1 MEDLKSGFEE
11 VDGVRLG
18 YLMIR
23 GKQMFPLSQVF
34 TDLLKNIPRT
44 TVHKRMDHLKVQ
56 KHQCDLEELR
66 KLKSINSIAFH
77 AAKCTLISRED
88 VEALYTSCKTER
100 VLRTKRRGGAKAGQ
114 GTLRPDPY
122 AAFWKGGGKLCLSL
136 KEGTTSQASSRKKA
150 AWRKAAAAA
159 AAAQA
164 GAFLPAS
171 DLPHFWSKS
180 AGRSLPSFA
189 RPPSNEAV
197 NYETAQLGQDYVSLA
212 TEPAC
217 FRSLLCSKHPHYY
230 YHSSAAIATQP
241 KLAAAAAAAVS
252 RSKRLGLGCRTKR
265 KKSTERRFSAG
276 CGRRVVI
283 LPRACKAA
291 RSAVAERLPG
301 LRGFLT
307 PQPAPAFPEPYSSDS
322 ESSSY
327 SNQADNDSDF
337 CSSLSSTSNSG
348 SSEEEEEE
356 GSCASDSSELSSDEE
371 EQEEE
376 EDDDEEEEEEEEE
389 TSSESESSSGSSHV
403 SVQSIRFRRTSFC
416 KSPSLQTSASLVPH
430 PPHFASHEEL
440 PGPAQFVKCE
450 ASEEPEDWRNPPG
463 WLSKTELG
471 LDCTTHPAGSAY
483 LRLLEQPTEGISDGQ
498 GRSLFTGEDHST
510 LVPEVKSLDLPGVP
524 WLACGDS
531 SSSKPNHILPQAR
544 FFRDSQICQPALA
557 AHPHLSFLSP
567 TGANNTTAALT
578 YLSKELPGN
587 VQLNGRPATCQGVAV
602 ASPDLQS
609 HVQPLSFVPIAQIKV
624 EDSSANAEYG
634 ALPVQIPLKWEGSDQ
649 ETKVEADRQSSSGP
663 SPTQNPGT
671 LLLSTKADPTCLED
685 SPSPPKSTLC
695 PASLSRTLAAC
706 TLGTASAAKP
716 EDGDYKFGARVRKN
730 YRTLVL
736 GKRATIPSPAP
747 LKPNLKSARNPRP
760 PPEKLPEAQEGLLD
774 DLTVLNRR
782 KRGASNVTSTLK
794 RPFSFMGNFPC
805 PPSLVIGPDGDLS
818 PAYTLST
825 AKSAQPPPKAHP
837 IWKWQLGGSPIPLPP
852 SHKFRKLN

>member
-100 VLRTKRRGGAKAGQ
+100 VLRTKRRGGAKPGQ
-114 GTLRPDPY
+114 ETLRPDPY
-122 AAFWKGGGKLCLSL
+122 AAFWKDGGKLCVSL

-189 RPPSNEAV
+189 PPPSNEAV
-197 NYETAQLGQDYVSLA
+197 NYETAQLGPGYVSLA
-212 TEPAC
+212 TESAC

-241 KLAAAAAAAVS
+241 K
-252 RSKRLGLGCRTKR
+252 TKR
-265 KKSTERRFSAG
+265 KKSTERRFSGG

-291 RSAVAERLPG
+291 RSAVAERLHG

-307 PQPAPAFPEPYSSDS
+307 PQPAPVFPEPYSSDS

-327 SNQADNDSDF
+327 SNHADNDSDF

-356 GSCASDSSELSSDEE
+356 DEEDEEEEEEEEGSCASDSSELSSDEE
-371 EQEEE
+371 E
-376 EDDDEEEEEEEEE
+376 EEEEEEE
-389 TSSESESSSGSSHV
+389 TSSESDSSSGSSHV

-416 KSPSLQTSASLVPH
+416 KSPTLQTSASLVPH
-430 PPHFASHEEL
+430 PPQFASHEEL

-450 ASEEPEDWRNPPG
+450 ASEEPEEWKIPAG
-463 WLSKTELG
+463 WLSKAEPG
-471 LDCTTHPAGSAY
+471 LDCTTHPVGSAY
-483 LRLLEQPTEGISDGQ
+483 LGLLEQPTEGASGGE
-498 GRSLFTGEDHST
+498 GRFLLTGEDHST

-531 SSSKPNHILPQAR
+531 SVSLKPNHILPQAR
-544 FFRDSQICQPALA
+544 FFGEGQTCQPALA
-557 AHPHLSFLSP
+557 SHPHPFPLSP
-567 TGANNTTAALT
+567 TGADSSTAALT
-578 YLSKELPGN
+578 HLPKELPGN
-587 VQLNGRPATCQGVAV
+587 VQFNERSATCQGTAAV

-609 HVQPLSFVPIAQIKV
+609 HVQLLSFVPIAQIKV

-634 ALPVQIPLKWEGSDQ
+634 ALPVQIPLKWEESDQ
-649 ETKVEADRQSSSGP
+649 ETKVEADCQSSPQPG
-663 SPTQNPGT
+663 PTQHPGT
-671 LLLSTKADPTCLED
+671 LLLSAKADPTCLED
-685 SPSPPKSTLC
+685 CPSPLKSTLC

-706 TLGTASAAKP
+706 TLGNASAAKP

-736 GKRATIPSPAP
+736 GKRATTPSPAP

-760 PPEKLPEAQEGLLD
+760 PPGKLPEAQEGSLD
-774 DLTVLNRR
+774 DLAVLNRR
-782 KRGASNVTSTLK
+782 KRVASSVTSTLK

-805 PPSLVIGPDGDLS
+805 PPSLVVGPDGDLT

-825 AKSAQPPPKAHP
+825 SKSAQPPPKAHP
-837 IWKWQLGGSPIPLPP
+837 IWKWQLGGPPIPLPP

>member
-100 VLRTKRRGGAKAGQ
+100 VLRTKRRGGAKPGQ
-114 GTLRPDPY
+114 GTPCPDPY
-122 AAFWKGGGKLCLSL
+122 PAFWKDGGKLCPSL
-136 KEGTTSQASSRKKA
+136 KEGTTNQASSRKKA

-180 AGRSLPSFA
+180 AGRSLPNFG
-189 RPPSNEAV
+189 RLPSNEAV
-197 NYETAQLGQDYVSLA
+197 NYETAQLGPGYVSLA

-217 FRSLLCSKHPHYY
+217 FQSLLCSKHPHYY

-241 KLAAAAAAAVS
+241 KIAAAAAAAAAAVS
-252 RSKRLGLGCRTKR
+252 RSKPLGLGCRTKR

-276 CGRRVVI
+276 CGRRVLI

-301 LRGFLT
+301 LCGFLT
-307 PQPAPAFPEPYSSDS
+307 PQPAPALPDPYSSDS

-327 SNQADNDSDF
+327 SNHADNDSDF
-337 CSSLSSTSNSG
+337 CSSLSSTSSSG

-356 GSCASDSSELSSDEE
+356 GSCASESSELSSDEE

-376 EDDDEEEEEEEEE
+376 EDEEEEEEEE
-389 TSSESESSSGSSHV
+389 TSSESDSSSGSSHV

-416 KSPSLQTSASLVPH
+416 KSPTLQTSAGLVPH
-430 PPHFASHEEL
+430 PTHFAGHEEL

-450 ASEEPEDWRNPPG
+450 ASEEPEDWKIPAG
-463 WLSKTELG
+463 WFSKAEPG

-483 LRLLEQPTEGISDGQ
+483 LGLLEQPTEGAGGGE
-498 GRSLFTGEDHST
+498 GRPLLTGEDHST

-531 SSSKPNHILPQAR
+531 SSLKPNYILPQAR
-544 FFRDSQICQPALA
+544 FGEGQICQPALA
-557 AHPHLSFLSP
+557 SHPHSSPLSP
-567 TGANNTTAALT
+567 TGADSTTAALT
-578 YLSKELPGN
+578 HLSKELLGN
-587 VQLNGRPATCQGVAV
+587 AQFNVRSATCQGTAAV

-609 HVQPLSFVPIAQIKV
+609 HVQLLSFVPIAQIKV

-634 ALPVQIPLKWEGSDQ
+634 ALPVQIPLKWEESDQ
-649 ETKVEADRQSSSGP
+649 ETKMEADCQSSPQP
-663 SPTQNPGT
+663 SPTQHPGT
-671 LLLSTKADPTCLED
+671 LLLSAKADPTCLED
-685 SPSPPKSTLC
+685 CPRPPKSTLC

-706 TLGTASAAKP
+706 TLGPASAAKP

-760 PPEKLPEAQEGLLD
+760 PPGKLPEAQEGGLD
-774 DLTVLNRR
+774 DLSVLNRR
-782 KRGASNVTSTLK
+782 KRVASNVTSTLK
-794 RPFSFMGNFPC
+794 RPFSLMGNFPC
-805 PPSLVIGPDGDLS
+805 PPSLMVGPDGDLM

-825 AKSAQPPPKAHP
+825 TKSAQLPPKAHP
-837 IWKWQLGGSPIPLPP
+837 FWKWQLGGPPIPLPP